1 MKKIIKS
8 TVITTCLMSLC
19 LYGVYK
25 APLRYGNTVFSMN
38 DKKNDDYG
46 SGNIKYPTNL
56 SDKEGLFDITKFE
69 VECNNKNVILKY
81 TMAQMNNSY
90 DNTNGFSHLLLDTYI
105 SVNEEGLLT
114 TLEYGAA
121 VTFNEDYPW
130 MYHVRI
136 TPEEYYIEKIIDIEH
151 KITERVECELD
162 VKDNTIYIS
171 TLKENMDENLK
182 ESKYY
187 VFSGGY
193 DVLGSDKYR
202 VVGADENEWYFSGG
216 IDSLYQPNVIDIVNP
231 VQKSILTY
239 FMAPTYA
246 VLSPVYNQIHQM
258 LFRKELLYALTILL
272 FGIKYAIIGKDLIK
286 EKKVKDDE
294 DVIEENA
301 TVDDEDNTN

>member
-8 TVITTCLMSLC
+8 TIITTCLMSLC
-19 LYGVYK
+19 LYGTYR

-56 SDKEGLFDITKFE
+56 SDKSGLFDITKFE
-69 VECNNKNVILKY
+69 VESNKDNVVFKY
-81 TMAQMNNSY
+81 TIAEMDNCY
-90 DNTNGFSHLLLDTYI
+90 DNSNGFSHLLLDTYI

-114 TLEYGAA
+114 TIEYGAA
-121 VTFNEDYPW
+121 ITFNENYPW
-130 MYHVRI
+130 MYHIRI
-136 TPEEYYIEKIIDIEH
+136 TPEDYYIEKLVDIEH
-151 KITERVECELD
+151 KITERLECELM
-162 VKDNTIYIS
+162 VSDNKIHIS
-171 TLKENMDENLK
+171 TSKENMNENLK

-193 DVLGSDKYR
+193 DILGSDKYR

-246 VLSPVYNQIHQM
+246 VLSPAYNQIHQM
-258 LFRKELLYALTILL
+258 FFRKELLYCLIILL
-272 FGIKYAIIGKDLIK
+272 FGVKYIILSRDFMK
-286 EKKVKDDE
+286 EKRKSKKK
-294 DVIEENA
+294 
-301 TVDDEDNTN
+301 